1 MAENIIKFVEVA
13 VEIVVVWLKGHISAE
28 FGTVFATVSFVGSS
42 RIVAKTHKK
51 KDEGTVEF
59 VTLDLPIVE
68 GIKKGDKIIVSLR
81 GEKISV
87 VRAENSKYMS
97 YKVVSEA
104 RYRVFSDTQHEAEV
118 IEEAVL

>member
-1 MAENIIKFVEVA
+1 MAEIKFVEVMIQ
-13 VEIVVVWLKGHISAE
+13 EVVAWLKGHISSE
-28 FGTVFATVSFVGSS
+28 FGTVFATVSFIGSS

-51 KDEGTVEF
+51 ATEEEVEF

-68 GIKKGDKIIVSLR
+68 GVKKGDKIIVSLR

-87 VRAENSKYMS
+87 VKTENSKYMS

-104 RYRVFSDTQHEAEV
+104 HYRVYSETKKDEV
-118 IEEAVL
+118 IEEAIL